1 MGEQQDSDQLQA
13 HAPVSERG
21 AKAVNRQPERPARG
35 DVARAGLTCID
46 IGALSMKIAILAFA
60 SATAIACASPALAQ
74 QNMNR
79 DQSNQTES
87 QYGSGMHRQFQNDD
101 ESRTSGQ
108 GNNWS
113 DRDDWRDRN
122 WSDNRDWGRMHRWVQ
137 GRMGPMWRMH
147 ERMANA
153 NEAAHFRFRRGQ
165 AAIDVKCPEGESLQT
180 CVNAAGQLLDKIA
193 NLRDRNAQ
201 GTTNGL
207 GLGSDDSG
215 TSMKPQSG
223 GSLSNG
229 QLNSPSSSGSQSG
242 Q

>member
-1 MGEQQDSDQLQA
+1 
-13 HAPVSERG
+13 
-21 AKAVNRQPERPARG
+21 
-35 DVARAGLTCID
+35 
-46 IGALSMKIAILAFA
+46 MKIAVFAFA
-60 SATAIACASPALAQ
+60 SATALACASPALAQ
-74 QNMNR
+74 QNMSR
-79 DQSNQTES
+79 DQSDQSGQTDS

-122 WSDNRDWGRMHRWVQ
+122 SSDNRDGGRMHRWSMHGDMQ
-137 GRMGPMWRMH
+137 GRMGRMMRMH

-165 AAIDVKCPEGESLQT
+165 AAIDVKCPEGESLQA

-201 GTTNGL
+201 GTTQGM
-207 GLGSDDSG
+207 GVGSGDSSG
-215 TSMKPQSG
+215 SVKPQSG
-223 GSLSNG
+223 GALSN
-229 QLNSPSSSGSQSG
+229 QELNSPGSSGSQSG